1 MVIGKLKVYY
11 CLVRYYRTFV
21 SKKCITVLTHP
32 WFDQLLLPRA
42 AQSSDCY
49 SDHYTV
55 QDSAGQSL
63 LGSCNV
69 LHQPQYWHT
78 KK

>member
-1 MVIGKLKVYY
+1 MVTGKPTVFLFLIRYGRT
-11 CLVRYYRTFV
+11 LVF
-21 SKKCITVLTHP
+21 KKHIKVLTHP

-49 SDHYTV
+49 LDHYTD
-55 QDSAGQSL
+55 QDSAGRSL
-63 LGSCNV
+63 PGSCNV